1 MYAVIFRAEIAELDD
16 EYGRIA
22 ERLRELALNRYGC
35 SEFVS
40 LSEGSREIAIS
51 YWRNEAQIE
60 AWKQDVEHLAAQKLG
75 RSKWYASYR
84 VEVVEIK
91 RAYGTDG

>member
-1 MYAVIFRAEIAELDD
+1 MYAVIFRAEIAELED

-40 LSEGSREIAIS
+40 VSEGSREIAIS
-51 YWRNEAQIE
+51 YWQSETQIA

-75 RSKWYASYR
+75 RSRWYASYR

-91 RAYGTDG
+91 RAYGSDG

>member
-16 EYGRIA
+16 EYSRIA

-51 YWRNEAQIE
+51 YWQSETQIA

-75 RSKWYASYR
+75 RSRWYASFR

-91 RAYGTDG
+91 RAYGSDG